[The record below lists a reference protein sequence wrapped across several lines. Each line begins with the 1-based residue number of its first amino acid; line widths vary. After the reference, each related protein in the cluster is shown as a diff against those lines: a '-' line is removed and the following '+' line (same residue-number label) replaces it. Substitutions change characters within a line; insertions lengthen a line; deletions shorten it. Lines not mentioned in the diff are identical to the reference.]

1 MKNVVRFFLRSRVLK
16 HRERTFPSHRSVP
29 KFAPRVTFD
38 PRKGADD
45 NKMATNPNQGGKKL
59 VRSKSGLRMVAANS
73 AFRSPFELEEPPW
86 VPDSEC
92 SQCMS
97 CKAKFDFVK
106 RKHHCRRCGKCYCD
120 KCCQH
125 KVALPR
131 LCFLDPVR
139 LCYDCAV
146 ITQKENEFYDKQLKV
161 LLHGAAFQLSCPD
174 DMENLSEP
182 CLCKLSTD
190 HRFLMFESAG
200 HAKHSP
206 VELEQVVAIQILTAG
221 EDSQGNIV
229 ANGLSIKHKERESG
243 EIRHLQL
250 IISATTDNRKQSLA
264 FVGAVQK
271 GVKFMYEAKE
281 SRGL

>member
-1 MKNVVRFFLRSRVLK
+1 
-16 HRERTFPSHRSVP
+16 
-29 KFAPRVTFD
+29 
-38 PRKGADD
+38 
-45 NKMATNPNQGGKKL
+45 MATNPNQGGKKL

-97 CKAKFDFVK
+97 CNAKFDFVK

-182 CLCKLSTD
+182 CLCKLSAD
-190 HRFLMFESAG
+190 HRFLLFDSAG

-221 EDSQGNIV
+221 EDSQGPSSPLSSPCSPIAPFPVITSPDNLSPTEGNIV

-250 IISATTDNRKQSLA
+250 VISATTDNRKQSLA